1 MGLQRRVKR
10 LKKQTG
16 LDRDPPCPEC
26 NGRLLYRERAVDGTI
41 SYPQGGRP
49 CSTCNN
55 IPPAGGIGIIEI
67 RDLPRVSD
75 GN

>member
-1 MGLQRRVKR
+1 LE
-10 LKKQTG
+10 KQTG